1 MTAPQIRQM
10 GKAVRWTFSA
20 RRTRQ
25 ERQQER
31 KCIKLWDAA
40 ITKATQERYFLGLRK
55 LLPEL
60 QHVDSVLDLDMVTAN
75 WIQKCWEQGDPLHMI
90 SDALC
95 GLHHYEPWTK
105 RQLPLS
111 WKMFSTWRK
120 LESPDRAPP
129 LTKPIIYAWAY
140 YAVDHCDFIFAGL
153 LLLGFFA
160 LLRTGEI
167 LKVTA
172 ADILLDASKGIVSLR
187 DTKSGERDN
196 VAEMVSFDDPFTLE
210 VLTALKQLKQQ
221 QGLDKV
227 PIWPYS
233 GSAFRDRFKQYAKKF
248 DLLQHKFRP
257 YSLRRGGATHLFQVT
272 GSMEI
277 ALVKGRWSHA
287 RVARIYISD
296 GLSFL
301 PRMTFTPSARKLLHS
316 WNPSS
321 TR

>member
-1 MTAPQIRQM
+1 M
-10 GKAVRWTFSA
+10 GKAVRWTFIA
-20 RRTRQ
+20 RRTRK
-25 ERQQER
+25 ER
-31 KCIKLWDAA
+31 KQQRKSIRLWDAG
-40 ITKATQERYFLGLRK
+40 ITKPTQERYFLGLQK
-55 LLPEL
+55 LLPEIMNI
-60 QHVDSVLDLDMVTAN
+60 DSLIDLDMVTAN
-75 WIQKCWEQGDPLHMI
+75 WIQKCWEKGDPLHQI

-95 GLHHYEPWTK
+95 GLHHFEPWTK

-129 LTKPIIYAWAY
+129 LTREIIYAWAY

-167 LKVTA
+167 LQVTA
-172 ADILLDASKGIVSLR
+172 ADLLIDASRAIVSLR
-187 DTKSGERDN
+187 DTKTGKRDN
-196 VAEMVSFDDPFTLE
+196 VAEMVSFNDPFALQ
-210 VLTALKQLKQQ
+210 VLHGLKQLKVQ

-233 GSAFRDRFKQYAKKF
+233 GSAFRGRFKQYCAKF
-248 DLLQHKFRP
+248 DLEQHKFRP
-257 YSLRRGGATHLFQVT
+257 YSLRRGGATHLFQET

-301 PRMTFTPSARKLLHS
+301 PRMTFTTAARRLLHQ
-316 WNPSS
+316 WNPTS

>member
-1 MTAPQIRQM
+1 M
-10 GKAVRWTFSA
+10 GRAVRWTFSA
-20 RRTRQ
+20 RRTRK
-25 ERQQER
+25 ER
-31 KCIKLWDAA
+31 KQQRACVKLWDAA
-40 ITKATQERYFLGLRK
+40 ISKPTQERYFLGLK
-55 LLPEL
+55 NLLPEISNATSL
-60 QHVDSVLDLDMVTAN
+60 LDIDMAAAN
-75 WIQKCWEQGDPLHMI
+75 WIQKCWERGDPLHGI

-105 RQLPLS
+105 RHLPLS
-111 WKMFSTWRK
+111 WKMFGTWRK

-129 LTKPIIYAWAY
+129 LTPQIIYSWAY

-167 LKVTA
+167 LQVTP
-172 ADILLDASKGIVSLR
+172 ADILLNQTTGIVSLR
-187 DTKSGERDN
+187 DTKTGKRDN
-196 VAEMVSFDDPFTLE
+196 VSEMVSFDDPFTIQTLQG
-210 VLTALKQLKQQ
+210 LKDIKNQ
-221 QGLDKV
+221 QGLSKV

-233 GSAFRDRFKQYAKKF
+233 GSAFRARFKQYSIKF
-248 DLLQHKFRP
+248 DLEPHRFRP
-257 YSLRRGGATHLFQVT
+257 YSLRRGGATHLFQTT
-272 GSMEI
+272 GSMEV

-301 PRMTFTPSARKLLHS
+301 PRMTFTTKARRLLHE
-316 WNPSS
+316 WNPIS

>member
-1 MTAPQIRQM
+1 M
-10 GKAVRWTFSA
+10 GRAVRWTFSA
-20 RRTRQ
+20 RRTRA
-25 ERQQER
+25 ER
-31 KCIKLWDAA
+31 KKQRTAIKLWDAA
-40 ITKATQERYFLGLRK
+40 ITKATQERYFLGLQK

-60 QHVDSVLDLDMVTAN
+60 QNVSSTLDIDMATAN
-75 WIQKCWEQGDPLHMI
+75 WIQKCWEKGDPLHGI

-129 LTKPIIYAWAY
+129 LTKQVIYAWAY
-140 YAVDHCDFIFAGL
+140 YAVDHCDFIMAGL

-167 LKVTA
+167 LQVTA
-172 ADILLDASKGIVSLR
+172 ADLLLDSQKGIVSLR
-187 DTKSGERDN
+187 DTKTGKRDN
-196 VAEMVSFDDPFTLE
+196 VAEMVSFDDPFTIQ
-210 VLTALKQLKQQ
+210 VLQGLKQLKVQ

-233 GSAFRDRFKQYAKKF
+233 GSAFRNRFKLYSKKF
-248 DLLQHKFRP
+248 DLDQHKFRP
-257 YSLRRGGATHLFQVT
+257 YSLRRGGATHLFQTT
-272 GSMEI
+272 GSMEV

-296 GLSFL
+296 GISFL
-301 PRMTFTPSARKLLHS
+301 PRMTFTPKARQLLLS
-316 WNPSS
+316 WNPES